1 VRLALWIGLF
11 ALGLAGVVVP
21 VLYQQ
26 LAAELPL
33 LETEEDFEAL
43 RGAAASTGGSGDPR
57 GGPRPDRLDF
67 GRLPRDLVAAYVS
80 QSGCPGYFQSPRE
93 DGLPWLSRMLAG
105 LWGIELA
112 GDGKCERLFAM
123 RIAGSLRLGRGPSRW
138 VAANKIHRLLQKDEL
153 IANDLSTVALEPS
166 VIGVGAA
173 AKVLFRKQLQ
183 ELQLSEIAELM
194 LALPPYELYDE
205 LKKCRNASVIRQNR
219 DYQLS
224 MLVSHALVPGE
235 RVSSAQSHPVACTRN

>member
-1 VRLALWIGLF
+1 MRLALWIGLF

-21 VLYQQ
+21 VLYQR
-26 LAAELPL
+26 LAAELPV
-33 LETEEDFEAL
+33 LETEADFQAL
-43 RGAAASTGGSGDPR
+43 RGAVASMGGSGPQ
-57 GGPRPDRLDF
+57 GSTPPDRLDF
-67 GRLPRDLVAAYVS
+67 ARLPRDLVAAYVS
-80 QSGCPGYFQSPRE
+80 QTGCPGYFQSPRE

-112 GDGKCERLFAM
+112 GDGRCERLFAM
-123 RIAGSLRLGRGPSRW
+123 RIAGSLRLGNGLSRS

-153 IANDLSTVALEPS
+153 MAIDLSTVTLEPS
-166 VIGVGAA
+166 VMGIGAA
-173 AKVLFRKQLQ
+173 AQALFRRQLH

-219 DYQLS
+219 DYLLS

>member
-11 ALGLAGVVVP
+11 VLGLAGVAVP
-21 VLYQQ
+21 VLYQR
-26 LAAELPL
+26 LAAELPV
-33 LETEEDFEAL
+33 LETEEDFQAL
-43 RGAAASTGGSGDPR
+43 RRAVASSA
-57 GGPRPDRLDF
+57 DRLDF
-67 GRLPRDLVAAYVS
+67 ARLPRELVAAYVS
-80 QSGCPGYFQSPRE
+80 QTGCPAYFASPRE

-112 GDGKCERLFAM
+112 GDGRCERLFSL
-123 RIAGSLRLGRGPSRW
+123 RIAGALRLGNGPSRSIG
-138 VAANKIHRLLQKDEL
+138 ANKIHRLLQKDEL
-153 IANDLSTVALEPS
+153 IANDLSTVVLEPS
-166 VIGVGAA
+166 VKGVGAA
-173 AKVLFRKQLQ
+173 AQALFRKQLG

-194 LALPPYELYDE
+194 LAFPPYELYDE

-219 DYQLS
+219 DYLLS

>member
-1 VRLALWIGLF
+1 GS
-11 ALGLAGVVVP
+11 AG
-21 VLYQQ
+21 
-26 LAAELPL
+26 A
-33 LETEEDFEAL
+33 
-43 RGAAASTGGSGDPR
+43 RG
-57 GGPRPDRLDF
+57 
-67 GRLPRDLVAAYVS
+67 
-80 QSGCPGYFQSPRE
+80 
-93 DGLPWLSRMLAG
+93 
-105 LWGIELA
+105 
-112 GDGKCERLFAM
+112 
-123 RIAGSLRLGRGPSRW
+123 LGRGVWRW
-138 VAANKIHRLLQKDEL
+138 VGANKSDGLLQKDAL

-173 AKVLFRKQLQ
+173 AQALFRKQLH